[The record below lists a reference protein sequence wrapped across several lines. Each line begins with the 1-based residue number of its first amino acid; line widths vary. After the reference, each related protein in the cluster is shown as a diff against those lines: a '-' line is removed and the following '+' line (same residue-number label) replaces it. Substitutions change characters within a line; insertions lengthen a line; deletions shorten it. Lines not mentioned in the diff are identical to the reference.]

1 MANEREWPD
10 FSTEELLE
18 LAANEVVK
26 LDEDD
31 DNSDCFKHY
40 RIGQLDYLEAIAQA
54 LVEIRDELRR
64 LNNGKS

>member
-1 MANEREWPD
+1 MANGKEWPD
-10 FSTEELLE
+10 FSTEELLD
-18 LAANEVVK
+18 LAANEVVR
-26 LDEDD
+26 LDEEDE
-31 DNSDCFKHY
+31 NLDCVKHY

>member
-10 FSTEELLE
+10 FSTEELLD
-18 LAANEVVK
+18 LAANEVVR
-26 LDEDD
+26 LDEEDG
-31 DNSDCFKHY
+31 NLDCIKHY

-64 LNNGKS
+64 LNNGNT

>member
-1 MANEREWPD
+1 MENERKWSD
-10 FSTEELLE
+10 ISTEELLY
-18 LAANEVVK
+18 LAANQVVK

-31 DNSDCFKHY
+31 DNFDCIKHY

-64 LNNGKS
+64 LNNGNT

>member
-10 FSTEELLE
+10 FSTEDLLDM
-18 LAANEVVK
+18 AADEVAK

-31 DNSDCFKHY
+31 RNVDDFKHY
-40 RIGQLDYLEAIAQA
+40 QIGQLDYLEAIAQA

-64 LNNGKS
+64 LNNGNT